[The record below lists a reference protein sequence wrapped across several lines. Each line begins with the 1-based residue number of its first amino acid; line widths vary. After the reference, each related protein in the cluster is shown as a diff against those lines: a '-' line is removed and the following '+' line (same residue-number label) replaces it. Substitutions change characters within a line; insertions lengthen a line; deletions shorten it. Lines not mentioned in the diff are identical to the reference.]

1 MQLAPKPQNR
11 ALRAVS
17 AVRTLLRDPNDTAQV
32 FRLIEALQG
41 PTPKHLRARFEGSRT
56 GAQLLAERPRLL
68 ERLHDRAGLAALPEG
83 SLGRAYLAF
92 MERGALTADGLVQAS
107 EVMSP
112 ASAGDEVAEWIG
124 DRMRD
129 THDLWHVV
137 TGYRDD
143 LVGEVSLLA
152 FIFAQTGT
160 RALGVLAAVGL
171 SRMTDPDHRRLV
183 VDAFLR
189 GLRAAWLPGLRWEE
203 LLAEDLERVR
213 ARLRVG
219 PAPEYVPVYAHELPS
234 GGLLS
239 RAAA

>member
-1 MQLAPKPQNR
+1 MQIALQSRHR

-17 AVRTLLRDPNDTAQV
+17 AVRTLLRDPNDTSQV
-32 FRLIEALQG
+32 FQLIEALQG
-41 PTPKHLRARFEGSRT
+41 PTPKHLRTRFEGSRT
-56 GAQLLAERPRLL
+56 GARLLAERPRLL
-68 ERLHDRAGLAALPEG
+68 TRLSDRTALAALPEG

-92 MERGALTADGLVQAS
+92 MDRGALTADGLVEAS
-107 EVMSP
+107 EVMHA
-112 ASAGDEVAEWIG
+112 ASAGDEVGEWIG

-152 FIFAQTGT
+152 FTFAQTGT
-160 RALGVLAAVGL
+160 RAMGLLAAVGY

-183 VDAFLR
+183 VDGLFR
-189 GLRAAWLPGLRWEE
+189 GLRAAWLPGAPWEE
-203 LLAEDLERVR
+203 LLAEDLAVVR
-213 ARLRVG
+213 TRLRVG
-219 PAPEYVPVYAHELPS
+219 PPPEYVPVHVHELPA
-234 GGLLS
+234 GGLFS